1 MTELTRIEPQAI
13 EPRPAE
19 QAVQNSPMNLL
30 ALAIK
35 QGIPLGELVAMNEKW
50 EAKQAKKAFDEA
62 MAAFQTDCPTI
73 YKTTPGG
80 TTKSGTV
87 AYKFASFEDIL
98 AQVKP
103 LLQKHGFSFQ
113 LGTDVESKDGWV
125 IARCKVTH
133 AQGHCD
139 TTEAKFP
146 LGTKTDIMSQTQVYA
161 AALTFASRR
170 VFQNC
175 FGIVCASEDMDG
187 RLEKT
192 RNEYGPSKTAARK
205 TAALNLWKL
214 LIPIRGTEKTWD
226 KANEW
231 LKSKRIIASDKF
243 APELTVEEFEEA
255 IEKATIALE
264 VG

>member
-1 MTELTRIEPQAI
+1 MQELTRIEPQTI
-13 EPRPAE
+13 EQRQE
-19 QAVQNSPMNLL
+19 TTSPMNLL

-62 MAAFQTDCPTI
+62 MAKFQTECPVI
-73 YKTTPGG
+73 YKSKDGG
-80 TTKSGTV
+80 KTDTGMV
-87 AYKFASFEDIL
+87 AYKYCPFEEVVQ
-98 AQVKP
+98 QVKP
-103 LLQKHGFSFQ
+103 LLVKHGFSYS

-125 IARCKVTH
+125 IATCRVTH
-133 AQGHCD
+133 SGGHSQ
-139 TTEAKFP
+139 ESQAKFP
-146 LGTKTDIMSQTQVYA
+146 LGGKTKVMSDTQVYA

-192 RNEYGPSKTAARK
+192 RNEYGPSKTVARK
-205 TAALNLWKL
+205 TAASNLWKL
-214 LIPIRGTEKTWD
+214 LTPIRGTEKTWD

-231 LKSKRIIASDKF
+231 LKSKKIIASDKF
-243 APELTVEEFEEA
+243 APELTIEEFEEA